1 MRTFPDVLHQTGT
14 SKGFTVSDLMSHW
27 DELNRSLETT
37 PIPEPRR
44 TKSLAIF
51 K

>member
-1 MRTFPDVLHQTGT
+1 MLTFLDVLHQPT
-14 SKGFTVSDLMSHW
+14 SNKGFTMSDLMSHW

>member
-1 MRTFPDVLHQTGT
+1 MCAFPDVLHQPT
-14 SKGFTVSDLMSHW
+14 SNKGFTISDLMSHW
-27 DELNRSLETT
+27 DELNRGLETT
-37 PIPEPRR
+37 PTPEPRR